1 MSLPPFQLFLER
13 HQDEVFG
20 LLRALVGADAAEDCF
35 QETFLSAL
43 RAYPRLDPGSN
54 LRGWVLTIARRK
66 AVDHHRAANRNGHV
80 GEPVEV
86 AVAPPEVADDGLW
99 TAVRRLPEK
108 QRAAIAY
115 RYVSDLPYR
124 EVARLLGT
132 SEVAARQNVHAGLRR
147 LRQEATYE

>member
-20 LLRALVGADAAEDCF
+20 LLRALVGTDAAEDCF

-43 RAYPRLDPGSN
+43 RAYPRLEPGSN

-66 AVDHHRAANRNGHV
+66 AIDHHRAAARSGHTDAGIELAV
-80 GEPVEV
+80 GPQ
-86 AVAPPEVADDGLW
+86 PLPDPDLW
-99 TAVRRLPEK
+99 SAVRQLPEK

-132 SEVAARQNVHAGLRR
+132 TETAARQNVHAALKR
-147 LRQEATYE
+147 LRLETIT